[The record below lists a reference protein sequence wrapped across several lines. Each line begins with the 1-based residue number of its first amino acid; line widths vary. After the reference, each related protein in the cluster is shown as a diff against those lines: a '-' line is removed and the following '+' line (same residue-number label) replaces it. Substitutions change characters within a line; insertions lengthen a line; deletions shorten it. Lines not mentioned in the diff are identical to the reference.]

1 METDSKQTHDTS
13 TTNTEP
19 QNNPRWP
26 DLKAHL
32 IYWPIIIV
40 GVAADLWSKWAIFKW
55 LETKPNQEHTVI
67 EGYVRLVMWVNDGA
81 AFGIG
86 EGRTVMLVTISAVA
100 LVVVAGIFIFGRI
113 HSRLMQVA
121 LGLFTGGIM
130 GNLYDRAFNNGGVRD
145 FIDTT
150 IPVIDYRWP
159 AFNIADSMLCIAVG
173 LLLISNITSA
183 FSQKHADEQK

>member
-1 METDSKQTHDTS
+1 METDSRQAHEAP
-13 TTNTEP
+13 TTDVKGDDIS
-19 QNNPRWP
+19 RWP
-26 DLKAHL
+26 DPGAHL
-32 IYWPIIIV
+32 IYWSIV
-40 GVAADLWSKWAIFKW
+40 VIGVAADLWSKWAIFRW
-55 LETKPNQEHTVI
+55 LKPDEQHTVI
-67 EGYVRLVMWVNDGA
+67 EGYFRIVRWVNDGA

-86 EGRTVMLVTISAVA
+86 EGQTVMLVTISAVA

-121 LGLFTGGIM
+121 LGLFTAGIM

-150 IPVIDYRWP
+150 IPVINYRWP
-159 AFNIADSMLCIAVG
+159 AFNVADSMLCIAVG
-173 LLLISNITSA
+173 LLLIGNITSA